1 MTRLN
6 WGMVGGGDGS
16 QIGPA
21 HRLGAG
27 LDGAFSFVAGALDH
41 NPEAGRA
48 FAQSLGIAADR
59 AYGDWREMLAG
70 EAKRRTATQPQPHR
84 KWHCPGRP
92 RVVAAAL
99 LGITPKTSVLACAGA
114 TS

>member
-27 LDGAFSFVAGALDH
+27 LNGAFSFVAGALDH

-48 FAQSLGIAADR
+48 FAQSLGIPVFFI
-59 AYGDWREMLAG
+59 E
-70 EAKRRTATQPQPHR
+70 
-84 KWHCPGRP
+84 
-92 RVVAAAL
+92 VL
-99 LGITPKTSVLACAGA
+99 LSLLLVTKI
-114 TS
+114 

>member
-27 LDGAFSFVAGALDH
+27 LDGAFSFVAGFQHHLS
-41 NPEAGRA
+41 R
-48 FAQSLGIAADR
+48 
-59 AYGDWREMLAG
+59 
-70 EAKRRTATQPQPHR
+70 
-84 KWHCPGRP
+84 
-92 RVVAAAL
+92 
-99 LGITPKTSVLACAGA
+99 
-114 TS
+114 

>member
-1 MTRLN
+1 MARLN

-41 NPEAGRA
+41 NPEAGPLV
-48 FAQSLGIAADR
+48 QN
-59 AYGDWREMLAG
+59 
-70 EAKRRTATQPQPHR
+70 
-84 KWHCPGRP
+84 
-92 RVVAAAL
+92 VA
-99 LGITPKTSVLACAGA
+99 IE
-114 TS
+114 